1 VTLVDPG
8 GTAQPITTK
17 PELGEVNNFRVVF
30 VGTGKLLGS
39 SDLTTTQQQT
49 IYAIR
54 DDLTSNAINLRG
66 GDLVQQ
72 TLSALS
78 SSTRTATANPVDFTS
93 KKGWFVDLLDTGER
107 VNVDPVLQLGTLVI
121 PSNVPSSD
129 ACVAGGFGWINFLDF
144 RTGSFVPGA
153 SLNTASNKIAA
164 SLVVGINVV
173 QLPGGA
179 VKTIVTTAD
188 NQQITQE
195 TPVSPPAIEGKRVS
209 WRELV
214 VQ

>member
-1 VTLVDPG
+1 
-8 GTAQPITTK
+8 
-17 PELGEVNNFRVVF
+17 VF
-30 VGTGKLLGS
+30 VGTGKLLGT
-39 SDLTTTQQQT
+39 SDLNTTQQQT

-54 DDLTSNAINLRG
+54 DDMTNTAINLRG

-72 TLSALS
+72 TLSSGGA
-78 SSTRTATANPVDFTS
+78 STRTATANPVDFNTN
-93 KKGWFVDLLDTGER
+93 KGWFVDLLDTGER

-121 PSNVPSSD
+121 PSNVPTSD

-153 SLNTASNKIAA
+153 SLNAVSNKIAA
-164 SLVVGINVV
+164 SLVVGVNVM

-188 NQQITQE
+188 NQQLTQE
-195 TPVSPPAIEGKRVS
+195 TPVAPPAIAGKRVS